1 MDIDLQ
7 DIAKVIT
14 HIIGFLIVVWLM
26 KKFAW
31 KPLLGMMEERRQKI
45 VDGFKEI
52 DDKNAEA
59 DKYKA
64 DYADKL
70 KNIEAERRQKIAE
83 AVNEAN
89 KLASDIKITA
99 QEEARGIIT
108 RTNEQL
114 DRDVAK
120 AKIELKEEMVS
131 ITLTAAEKILR
142 EKLDE
147 AKEREM
153 IGRFIED
160 VEKA

>member
-1 MDIDLQ
+1 MLWILRRY
-7 DIAKVIT
+7 
-14 HIIGFLIVVWLM
+14 
-26 KKFAW
+26 AW
-31 KPLLGMMEERRQKI
+31 KPLLGLIDERRQKI
-45 VDGFKEI
+45 IDEFKEI

-59 DKYKA
+59 DKFKA
-64 DYADKL
+64 EYADKL

-89 KLASDIKITA
+89 KLASDIKISA

-114 DRDVAK
+114 GRDVAK
-120 AKIELKEEMVS
+120 AKIALKEEMVA
-131 ITLTAAEKILR
+131 ITLSAAEKILH

-153 IGRFIED
+153 IGRFIEE